1 MGSADEILDEFDEFM
16 SVNTEYVKEEDNL
29 DVDFSDATAGDEAI
43 ERESASGAFEEEL
56 NYRGETLKE
65 QFKRLS
71 R

>member
-1 MGSADEILDEFDEFM
+1 MKILLKW
-16 SVNTEYVKEEDNL
+16 VKEEDNL